1 VEPVQMSAARNH
13 QEPDCWEDGVRD
25 DRGRLIANL
34 ANAMLAMRSDPAL
47 STCFARDEMLRD
59 VLLIKELPARGS
71 RSADNQPGSLPRPV
85 RDTDATR
92 VQEYLQWLGLP
103 RIGKDS
109 IFQAID
115 LRADECAFHPLRDY
129 LDGLEWDSC
138 RRVDE
143 WLSRYLGADPTPYVD
158 AIGEMFICSM
168 VKRIFEPGCQ
178 ADYLL
183 VLEGPQGSGKSSACR
198 ILGGDYFSDSLP
210 SVRLDKE
217 ASNHLR
223 GRWVIEI
230 AELSAIRGAEEAA
243 LKAFLS
249 RTAERYRPAYGR
261 REVVEPRQSV
271 FIGTTNESAYL
282 HDETGGRRFW
292 PVKTG
297 LIDLDALARD
307 RDQLFAEAVALYREG
322 IQTWPDA
329 EFERRFIAPVQ
340 EARRE
345 IDAWAEPIADFLAHK
360 AQEGAGQGRFGSS
373 VTVKE
378 VAAHALDMKTQSIAT
393 SDTRRIAAIM
403 TGLGWRRSDKLRDGI
418 RPWIA
423 PADGA
428 SKPNLQLVA

>member
-1 VEPVQMSAARNH
+1 MSAARDKS
-13 QEPDCWEDGVRD
+13 EPAWLEDGVRD

-34 ANAMLAMRSDPAL
+34 ANAMLALRSDPAL
-47 STCFARDEMLRD
+47 SNCFARDEMLRD

-71 RSADNQPGSLPRPV
+71 RSADNQPDSLPRPV

-92 VQEYLQWLGLP
+92 VQEYLQRLGLP

-129 LDGLEWDSC
+129 LDGLKWDGR

-143 WLSRYLGADPTPYVD
+143 WLSRYLGADPTLYAD
-158 AIGEMFICSM
+158 AIGEMFLCAM

-178 ADYLL
+178 ADYML
-183 VLEGPQGSGKSSACR
+183 VFEGSQGSGKSSACH
-198 ILGGDYFSDSLP
+198 ILGGAYFSDSLP

-261 REVVEPRQSV
+261 REVVEPRQCV

-292 PVKTG
+292 PIKTG
-297 LIDLDALARD
+297 TIDLDALARD

-322 IQTWPDA
+322 MQTWPDA
-329 EFERRFIAPVQ
+329 EFERKFIAPVQ
-340 EARRE
+340 QARRE
-345 IDAWAEPIADFLAHK
+345 IDAWDEPIADFLARK
-360 AQEGAGQGRFGSS
+360 AEAAASQGSYS
-373 VTVKE
+373 ATATVGE
-378 VAAHALDMKTQSIAT
+378 VATSALDMKAQRIAT
-393 SDTRRIAAIM
+393 SDSRRITAIM
-403 TGLGWRRSDKLRDGI
+403 TSHGWRRSDTLRHGI

-423 PADGA
+423 PAEGA